1 MGQPH
6 PTLTL
11 ILDIDKRLDSAEA
24 QQEIKR
30 DYAYVGSTLI
40 RTHEAASEDAPIENT
55 MHVVLK
61 LGRRQYLYSKDEGA
75 DELWNDFLEHWFYNA
90 FFKLGNHMKI
100 YNRRQREIGMPELV
114 FDWLE
119 LELQNGKLRVRM
131 HTDSNSDILPNTNEW
146 LTTIRSALNAG
157 ALGENYGAEIE
168 QITMPSPEF
177 YAKQL
182 EEGIRIH
189 KEKLAQ
195 EEAQRA
201 AKEEEERLAKE
212 QAEAQAEEA
221 FLESPE
227 LVAAALEAAEAAKD
241 EDGDGNEVAGKEA
254 ANSATGEGTADGKE
268 AAGSESAACAD
279 GATYDGADGA
289 YEGGESVEGEGDRE
303 SANAGD
309 GAGETSSEEDAEEAE
324 AEEEE
329 EEEPVLHVSDFNH
342 EAYKQDADYS
352 FEEPLFA
359 LDYSVWTIEYI
370 DGSTRVYDSNKQEFI
385 N

>member
-40 RTHEAASEDAPIENT
+40 RTHEPASEDAPIENT
-55 MHVVLK
+55 MHLVLK

-75 DELWNDFLEHWFYNA
+75 DELWNGFLEHWFYNA

-146 LTTIRSALNAG
+146 LTAIRSALNAG
-157 ALGENYGAEIE
+157 ALGENCGAEIE
-168 QITMPSPEF
+168 QITIPSPEF

-182 EEGIRIH
+182 EDGIRAH
-189 KEKLAQ
+189 EEKLAR

-212 QAEAQAEEA
+212 QEEEQAEEA

-227 LVAAALEAAEAAKD
+227 LVAAAQEAAGAAKD
-241 EDGDGNEVAGKEA
+241 ETSEGGEVADA
-254 ANSATGEGTADGKE
+254 AHANAATGEC
-268 AAGSESAACAD
+268 AAGAGAECAD
-279 GATYDGADGA
+279 GTCASDACENAECEGKDAGA
-289 YEGGESVEGEGDRE
+289 
-303 SANAGD
+303 
-309 GAGETSSEEDAEEAE
+309 EDFAEDTAEVAEEN
-324 AEEEE
+324 
-329 EEEPVLHVSDFNH
+329 EEEPIQHISDFNH

-370 DGSTRVYDSNKQEFI
+370 DGSVRVYDSNKQEFI